1 MRYLGTASTTTGSHQ
16 RQTTFWAT
24 PNKSPLS
31 DNTGSSRFV
40 MIPLGDDKLP
50 VDRVAAAKDSIWARA
65 YAEFRNGIQY
75 WSTDEEMG
83 AIPVRNSDFDLM
95 DPWSDLLGE

>member
-1 MRYLGTASTTTGSHQ
+1 
-16 RQTTFWAT
+16 
-24 PNKSPLS
+24 
-31 DNTGSSRFV
+31 